1 MLSFAVLSHCNNKPS
16 RTVQAGIMP
25 IHFAAEVIVKG
36 IPWLPSF
43 WNIGKAVLAITIVG
57 LLKWYSMGASNTAE
71 RQMHGKIVM
80 ITGV

>member
-1 MLSFAVLSHCNNKPS
+1 M
-16 RTVQAGIMP
+16 
-25 IHFAAEVIVKG
+25 
-36 IPWLPSF
+36 
-43 WNIGKAVLAITIVG
+43 LAITIVG